1 MRAHVLTALVL
12 ALGGCTSEP
21 RSGPA
26 LDVGPDVGPDVTPD
40 VAADLVAGDGD
51 VLAELPAPIEVERAG
66 CQKPIG
72 GHVLLTTETA
82 FEAIPGYDDELA
94 ALDLAG
100 LPESLDLG
108 SLGIFVR
115 SLVAYMLHI
124 PLAELPDSLS
134 RSEIAQVVPMG
145 NPVLGA
151 FAVAAAA
158 DAPGLG
164 LPFLRRGLHRF
175 YQCDRAFPLKLE
187 DFRLAIYDY
196 GEDLF
201 YEVLSVPKNDTRRI
215 RESEEEGVY
224 VAETWI
230 AGEIR
235 ETEILL
241 SHSRS
246 DGALDFLVYDQDGDL
261 MDRSEFVTASGNT
274 IGGASPYGCIACHF
288 AGGSFEINVL
298 FPDMDPVVPPRESP

>member
-1 MRAHVLTALVL
+1 MRAHLLAALVL
-12 ALGGCTSEP
+12 ALGGCASEP
-21 RSGPA
+21 GSGPA
-26 LDVGPDVGPDVTPD
+26 LPVEPDVTPD
-40 VAADLVAGDGD
+40 VAADLVVGDGD

-72 GHVLLTTETA
+72 GHVELTTETA

-100 LPESLDLG
+100 LPEALDLG

-134 RSEIAQVVPMG
+134 RGEIAQVEPMG
-145 NPVLGA
+145 KAVLGA
-151 FAVAAAA
+151 FVVAIAAAA
-158 DAPGLG
+158 PGLD

-196 GEDLF
+196 SEDAF

-215 RESEEEGVY
+215 RECEEEGVY

-261 MDRSEFVTASGNT
+261 MDRSEFVTASSDT
-274 IGGASPYGCIACHF
+274 IAGASPYGCIACHF
-288 AGGSFEINVL
+288 AVGSFEINVL
-298 FPDMDPVVPPRESP
+298 FPDMDPVVPPRENP